1 MAYYQRT
8 SEGPMEFEYEHAPIL
23 SFNSFIS
30 NKNDSPPSL
39 DSPRNEPATP
49 QASTPETSDLFLPK
63 NYFNTNVHTT
73 LDQNMSAQLGGISLK
88 EGVDTTKASLDGKE
102 HDRKNVDNDQTPD
115 TTAVVPYHRPGNL
128 PSTPSLSASLEH
140 EPNHNND
147 TNSSSSNNTKSASML
162 FNDEQHDNSSPAN
175 TIEQQHQAYYSHL
188 YPTAS
193 FYHHDPVAHRK
204 SLVNYIAGLLRIGC
218 QLVLFSIGLY
228 IGFRF
233 IHALNEDVAA
243 KIELYESE
251 YMEKYFLCEQE
262 YHRNQCQNNNR
273 PAMVE
278 PCREWLRC
286 LYTPAWIGK
295 TKVLAETFAEIAN
308 GFVDTISLKA
318 MGFGLLIIITTL
330 WFSNQGKHTARQHQQ
345 GYHQPPPP
353 PLPASYFAQ
362 HMTPSSHTH
371 T

>member
-1 MAYYQRT
+1 
-8 SEGPMEFEYEHAPIL
+8 
-23 SFNSFIS
+23 
-30 NKNDSPPSL
+30 
-39 DSPRNEPATP
+39 
-49 QASTPETSDLFLPK
+49 
-63 NYFNTNVHTT
+63 
-73 LDQNMSAQLGGISLK
+73 
-88 EGVDTTKASLDGKE
+88 
-102 HDRKNVDNDQTPD
+102 
-115 TTAVVPYHRPGNL
+115 
-128 PSTPSLSASLEH
+128 
-140 EPNHNND
+140 
-147 TNSSSSNNTKSASML
+147 ML
-162 FNDEQHDNSSPAN
+162 FSNEQNGDCSAAN
-175 TIEQQHQAYYSHL
+175 TIEQQRQAYYPHL

-228 IGFRF
+228 IGLRF
-233 IHALNEDVAA
+233 IHALNEDVAS

-251 YMEKYFLCEQE
+251 YMEKYFVCEQE

-318 MGFGLLIIITTL
+318 MVGTLKLVVGFGLLIIITTL
-330 WFSNQGKHTARQHQQ
+330 WFSNQAKHTARHHQQ
-345 GYHQPPPP
+345 EYHQPPS
-353 PLPASYFAQ
+353 LPASYFTQ
-362 HMTPSSHTH
+362 HITPSSHTH